1 MGDFATPAAA
11 NGSNI
16 CINNNAMASGM
27 NPGVNPN
34 NVGIPKHSTVVERLR
49 QRIEGCRRHHVNCE
63 NRYQQAHAEQL
74 ELERRETVSL
84 YQRSL
89 EQRAKKSANSKHQ
102 QQQDP
107 ESASSTEQRNN
118 TLIALQE
125 TVKRKLDSARSPLN
139 GDQNGICD
147 GSYSPTTKRLRKDGP
162 GSGGLDSLPGLPNNA
177 PPISPLHQMDIKP
190 LLGVAG
196 NPNNPS
202 VNNNNNNVNVNNCNS
217 GPGSNGSHGNHP
229 GSGLGSGR
237 PADVKLNGDLPNV
250 KLNGSLDLEDGFG
263 LLKDLKQEP
272 LDDGGGIESSDT
284 SLSNQNKLFS
294 DINLNDQEWQELI
307 DELANTVPEDD
318 MQDLFN
324 EDFEEKKEAEFTRP
338 ANQTPVPQDP
348 PPMATVAHQ
357 QTNQAQG
364 AAQVPMGSPQVRP
377 SSSGPQFATAA
388 NGTPPQQPLQQS
400 PQVAMASGSPLPNCV
415 ARSPQTP
422 TQAQTQAG
430 PRPGNGFMMN
440 PGQGVG
446 QAGTGSNGPGV
457 PTGIQGPGP
466 VTSELSPAE
475 QLKAMAAQQR
485 AKLMQ
490 QQKQQQQQQQANWS
504 PAGAPTSPYA
514 SAPFNQQ
521 DKPNS
526 PMMYPPQAFNQQDK
540 PNSPMMYPPQ
550 AFNPGQ
556 QGPLV
561 AGMTSSNGPKA
572 PMNNY
577 LPQNPHNHMGMISQ
591 QQQQQ
596 TNNMGAQQNTLS
608 KQQQQQQQ
616 LQQQQTAAMLSYSN
630 TKPLSHFSTMGVDHM
645 GQRMTPPM
653 GSQVKNPMMPP
664 YMQQGGVQGAGP
676 GQTQG
681 PIPGQ
686 TAHLSE
692 EQKRMLLM
700 KQKVLNQSMP
710 YSAMQPHGQEQGVVG
725 MSRQP
730 GAVPPP
736 HPAGGVASG
745 AGPNQGAG
753 APPGY
758 LGNQQQAAIMKQ
770 MMVME
775 QEKRVQLHMME
786 QQKQQLLRE
795 QRQQQQQLL
804 LAEQLQQQQQHLPRQ
819 MVQGQRNP
827 YPQVNQYQGSPQ
839 EMAVRSQALQNIR
852 ATRLLQQQQ
861 QQQQNQQMVQMNQG
875 IPGGSVGPQPDMG
888 LPYGGQ
894 GAGQQSLY
902 SLNPSMSQM
911 MQHQNQS
918 VQASMG
924 LPPGHNPVTRVQRQA
939 GGGVGGGGGYGGPQG
954 MMINS
959 MSQQPLEGPPKAQA
973 QRLQGMLGIGGGPGG
988 GGPQG
993 GMGGWP
999 PQQGQSL
1006 QGMGGPGGVGGPGR
1020 TTGDMVGF
1028 GSAQGGYGSMQ
1039 PGPGQQ
1045 PPHPRLAKQHFPGHP
1060 QGHPQA
1066 MGQGQPMDPRAMNP
1080 AAGMAGPMDPRAMN
1094 PAAGMAGPG
1103 QPRTN
1108 QPRPMVMPGQGV
1120 MGQGVPNMGAFG
1132 QGPAMGVGPG
1142 GGGGYVGQGGVGVGG
1157 QPQGYQRTSS
1167 QDLSS
1172 YGYVGGQVAP
1182 SGGGFGLADGT
1193 GADLDS
1199 SDGWMEEFF
1208 PNQ

>member
-1 MGDFATPAAA
+1 MMGDFATPAAA

-16 CINNNAMASGM
+16 CINNNAM
-27 NPGVNPN
+27 NPGGNPN

-74 ELERRETVSL
+74 EIERRETVSL

-102 QQQDP
+102 SKQQDP

-147 GSYSPTTKRLRKDGP
+147 GSYSPTTKRLRKDG
-162 GSGGLDSLPGLPNNA
+162 SGGLDSLPGLPTT
-177 PPISPLHQMDIKP
+177 PVSPLHQLDIKP
-190 LLGVAG
+190 SLGGAG
-196 NPNNPS
+196 IANNPS
-202 VNNNNNNVNVNNCNS
+202 VNNNNVNNCNS
-217 GPGSNGSHGNHP
+217 GPRQMVAMATTP

-237 PADVKLNGDLPNV
+237 PGDVKLNGDLPNIKV
-250 KLNGSLDLEDGFG
+250 NGSSDLEDGFG

-272 LDDGGGIESSDT
+272 LDDGGIESSDT

-364 AAQVPMGSPQVRP
+364 APHVPMGSPQVRP

-446 QAGTGSNGPGV
+446 QAGKGSNGPGV

-490 QQKQQQQQQQANWS
+490 QQKQQQQANWS

-514 SAPFNQQ
+514 SGPFNQQDKPSSPMMYPAQAFNQQ

-540 PNSPMMYPPQ
+540 PNSPMMYPAQAFNQQDKPNSPMMYPPQ
-550 AFNPGQ
+550 AFNPGP

-577 LPQNPHNHMGMISQ
+577 LPQNPHNHMGMLSQ

-608 KQQQQQQQ
+608 KQQQQQ
-616 LQQQQTAAMLSYSN
+616 LQQQQTAAMLSYNN

-710 YSAMQPHGQEQGVVG
+710 YSAMQPHGQVGRRPFWICCRLCHVDLVKLEQKT
-725 MSRQP
+725 
-730 GAVPPP
+730 
-736 HPAGGVASG
+736 
-745 AGPNQGAG
+745 
-753 APPGY
+753 
-758 LGNQQQAAIMKQ
+758 I
-770 MMVME
+770 
-775 QEKRVQLHMME
+775 
-786 QQKQQLLRE
+786 
-795 QRQQQQQLL
+795 
-804 LAEQLQQQQQHLPRQ
+804 LAL
-819 MVQGQRNP
+819 V
-827 YPQVNQYQGSPQ
+827 
-839 EMAVRSQALQNIR
+839 
-852 ATRLLQQQQ
+852 
-861 QQQQNQQMVQMNQG
+861 
-875 IPGGSVGPQPDMG
+875 
-888 LPYGGQ
+888 
-894 GAGQQSLY
+894 
-902 SLNPSMSQM
+902 
-911 MQHQNQS
+911 
-918 VQASMG
+918 
-924 LPPGHNPVTRVQRQA
+924 
-939 GGGVGGGGGYGGPQG
+939 
-954 MMINS
+954 
-959 MSQQPLEGPPKAQA
+959 
-973 QRLQGMLGIGGGPGG
+973 
-988 GGPQG
+988 
-993 GMGGWP
+993 
-999 PQQGQSL
+999 
-1006 QGMGGPGGVGGPGR
+1006 
-1020 TTGDMVGF
+1020 
-1028 GSAQGGYGSMQ
+1028 
-1039 PGPGQQ
+1039 
-1045 PPHPRLAKQHFPGHP
+1045 
-1060 QGHPQA
+1060 
-1066 MGQGQPMDPRAMNP
+1066 
-1080 AAGMAGPMDPRAMN
+1080 
-1094 PAAGMAGPG
+1094 
-1103 QPRTN
+1103 
-1108 QPRPMVMPGQGV
+1108 
-1120 MGQGVPNMGAFG
+1120 
-1132 QGPAMGVGPG
+1132 
-1142 GGGGYVGQGGVGVGG
+1142 
-1157 QPQGYQRTSS
+1157 
-1167 QDLSS
+1167 
-1172 YGYVGGQVAP
+1172 
-1182 SGGGFGLADGT
+1182 
-1193 GADLDS
+1193 
-1199 SDGWMEEFF
+1199 
-1208 PNQ
+1208 

>member
-1 MGDFATPAAA
+1 MMGDFATPAAA

-74 ELERRETVSL
+74 EIERRETVSL

-102 QQQDP
+102 SKQQDP

-190 LLGVAG
+190 LLGVTG

-217 GPGSNGSHGNHP
+217 GPGSNGSHGNHA

-250 KLNGSLDLEDGFG
+250 KLNGSLDLDDGFG

-561 AGMTSSNGPKA
+561 AGMTSSNGPKT

-591 QQQQQ
+591 QQQQ

-608 KQQQQQQQ
+608 KQQQQQ
-616 LQQQQTAAMLSYSN
+616 LQQQQTAAMLSYNN

-710 YSAMQPHGQEQGVVG
+710 YSAMQPHGQVGRMPFWICCRLCNVELVKLEQK
-725 MSRQP
+725 P
-730 GAVPPP
+730 
-736 HPAGGVASG
+736 
-745 AGPNQGAG
+745 
-753 APPGY
+753 
-758 LGNQQQAAIMKQ
+758 I
-770 MMVME
+770 
-775 QEKRVQLHMME
+775 
-786 QQKQQLLRE
+786 
-795 QRQQQQQLL
+795 
-804 LAEQLQQQQQHLPRQ
+804 LAL
-819 MVQGQRNP
+819 V
-827 YPQVNQYQGSPQ
+827 
-839 EMAVRSQALQNIR
+839 
-852 ATRLLQQQQ
+852 
-861 QQQQNQQMVQMNQG
+861 
-875 IPGGSVGPQPDMG
+875 
-888 LPYGGQ
+888 
-894 GAGQQSLY
+894 
-902 SLNPSMSQM
+902 
-911 MQHQNQS
+911 
-918 VQASMG
+918 
-924 LPPGHNPVTRVQRQA
+924 
-939 GGGVGGGGGYGGPQG
+939 
-954 MMINS
+954 
-959 MSQQPLEGPPKAQA
+959 
-973 QRLQGMLGIGGGPGG
+973 
-988 GGPQG
+988 
-993 GMGGWP
+993 
-999 PQQGQSL
+999 
-1006 QGMGGPGGVGGPGR
+1006 
-1020 TTGDMVGF
+1020 
-1028 GSAQGGYGSMQ
+1028 
-1039 PGPGQQ
+1039 
-1045 PPHPRLAKQHFPGHP
+1045 
-1060 QGHPQA
+1060 
-1066 MGQGQPMDPRAMNP
+1066 
-1080 AAGMAGPMDPRAMN
+1080 
-1094 PAAGMAGPG
+1094 
-1103 QPRTN
+1103 
-1108 QPRPMVMPGQGV
+1108 
-1120 MGQGVPNMGAFG
+1120 
-1132 QGPAMGVGPG
+1132 
-1142 GGGGYVGQGGVGVGG
+1142 
-1157 QPQGYQRTSS
+1157 
-1167 QDLSS
+1167 
-1172 YGYVGGQVAP
+1172 
-1182 SGGGFGLADGT
+1182 
-1193 GADLDS
+1193 
-1199 SDGWMEEFF
+1199 
-1208 PNQ
+1208 

>member
-1 MGDFATPAAA
+1 MVIKA
-11 NGSNI
+11 GS
-16 CINNNAMASGM
+16 
-27 NPGVNPN
+27 
-34 NVGIPKHSTVVERLR
+34 L
-49 QRIEGCRRHHVNCE
+49 Q
-63 NRYQQAHAEQL
+63 
-74 ELERRETVSL
+74 
-84 YQRSL
+84 
-89 EQRAKKSANSKHQ
+89 
-102 QQQDP
+102 
-107 ESASSTEQRNN
+107 TE
-118 TLIALQE
+118 LQE

-147 GSYSPTTKRLRKDGP
+147 GSYSPTTKRLRKDGSS
-162 GSGGLDSLPGLPNNA
+162 SGGPGVMDSLTGLPNNSV

-190 LLGVAG
+190 LLNVN
-196 NPNNPS
+196 NPN
-202 VNNNNNNVNVNNCNS
+202 VNNNSANNNNTANGNHV
-217 GPGSNGSHGNHP
+217 GPGRP
-229 GSGLGSGR
+229 GDL
-237 PADVKLNGDLPNV
+237 KLNGDLADI
-250 KLNGSLDLEDGFG
+250 KLNGSLDLEDGFS

-318 MQDLFN
+318 MHDLFN

-348 PPMATVAHQ
+348 PPATTAHPAS
-357 QTNQAQG
+357 NQSQG
-364 AAQVPMGSPQVRP
+364 ATQVPMGSPQVRP
-377 SSSGPQFATAA
+377 ASSGPQFATAA

-430 PRPGNGFMMN
+430 PRPGNGFLMN

-446 QAGTGSNGPGV
+446 QAGAGPNGPGA
-457 PTGIQGPGP
+457 PPGGQGP
-466 VTSELSPAE
+466 VTSDLSHAE

-485 AKLMQ
+485 AKLL

-504 PAGAPTSPYA
+504 PVGAPTSPYG
-514 SAPFNQQ
+514 SGHFSQQ

-526 PMMYPPQAFNQQDK
+526 PMMYPA
-540 PNSPMMYPPQ
+540 Q
-550 AFNPGQ
+550 AFNPGP

-561 AGMTSSNGPKA
+561 AGMTPNNGPKA
-572 PMNNY
+572 GPMNNY
-577 LPQNPHNHMGMISQ
+577 LPQNSHNHMGMMN

-596 TNNMGAQQNTLS
+596 TNNMAAQQNALS
-608 KQQQQQQQ
+608 K
-616 LQQQQTAAMLSYSN
+616 QQQQTAAMLSYNN
-630 TKPLSHFSTMGVDHM
+630 TKPLSHFSAMGVDHM

-664 YMQQGGVQGAGP
+664 YMQQGGGGVQGAGP

-692 EQKRMLLM
+692 EQKRMLVM

-710 YSAMQPHGQEQGVVG
+710 YSAMQPHAQEQGVVG
-725 MSRQP
+725 LSRQP
-730 GAVPPP
+730 GVGPPP
-736 HPAGGVASG
+736 HPGGGVASG
-745 AGPNQGAG
+745 VVPNQGAG

-758 LGNQQQAAIMKQ
+758 LGNQQQAAMMKQ
-770 MMVME
+770 MMVLE
-775 QEKRVQLHMME
+775 EKRAQIHMME
-786 QQKQQLLRE
+786 QQQQQQLLRE
-795 QRQQQQQLL
+795 QRQQQHQQQQQHI
-804 LAEQLQQQQQHLPRQ
+804 LAEQLQHQQHLPRQ

-827 YPQVNQYQGSPQ
+827 YPQVSHYPGTPQ
-839 EMAVRSQALQNIR
+839 EMAARNQALQNIR
-852 ATRLLQQQQ
+852 SARLLQQNH
-861 QQQQNQQMVQMNQG
+861 QNHQLVQMNQG
-875 IPGGSVGPQPDMG
+875 VPGSSVGPQPDMG

-894 GAGQQSLY
+894 GPGQQSLY
-902 SLNPSMSQM
+902 GLNPSMSQI
-911 MQHQNQS
+911 MQQQS
-918 VQASMG
+918 QSIQTSMA
-924 LPPGHNPVTRVQRQA
+924 LPPGHNTATQIQRQA
-939 GGGVGGGGGYGGPQG
+939 GGGPGVAGNGGGYGGPQG
-954 MMINS
+954 MMM
-959 MSQQPLEGPPKAQA
+959 MSQQPLKGPPSAKA
-973 QRLQGMLGIGGGPGG
+973 QRLQSMLGGGGGT

-993 GMGGWP
+993 PMGGWP
-999 PQQGQSL
+999 PQQGQTL
-1006 QGMGGPGGVGGPGR
+1006 QGMGGVPSGVGGPGR

-1028 GSAQGGYGSMQ
+1028 GPAQGGYGSMQ
-1039 PGPGQQ
+1039 PGGPGQQ
-1045 PPHPRLAKQHFPGHP
+1045 PPRLGKQHFPGHP

-1066 MGQGQPMDPRAMNP
+1066 LGQPMDPRAMNP
-1080 AAGMAGPMDPRAMN
+1080 AAGMAGPMM
-1094 PAAGMAGPG
+1094 AGPHMAGPG

-1120 MGQGVPNMGAFG
+1120 MGQGVPGMGAFG
-1132 QGPAMGVGPG
+1132 QGPGGQAMGVGPG
-1142 GGGGYVGQGGVGVGG
+1142 GTGGGGYVGQGVGG
-1157 QPQGYQRTSS
+1157 QPQAYQRTSS

-1172 YGYVGGQVAP
+1172 YGYGQGAA